1 LCTGHEVKAY
11 IKKAN
16 LLNGY
21 EIKQDDSDSSTYY
34 YAKCD
39 GLDKNGIEATTNGEA
54 DDDCETFPNTYYY
67 TTKLVVEVTEI
78 G

>member
-1 LCTGHEVKAY
+1 MCSGHEVKHY

-21 EIKQDDSDSSTYY
+21 EIKQDTIDPNTYY

-39 GLDKNGIEATTNGEA
+39 GLFNSGSDQTTNGEA
-54 DDDCETFPNTYYY
+54 DVDCETFPNTYTY
-67 TTKLVVEVTEI
+67 TTKLVVEVTET